1 MRVIDRFQ
9 AIMAAVFF
17 VGAVAAAWRVAVADG
32 GDIWYVPLVLAVA
45 SAMMTLGAAPAP
57 GKSNMFKTRIDM
69 KTNLMQLVRLVAM
82 VLAIAGIIYALEFMD
97 RGIAVWFWVT
107 LLGVGFVGLLYTFR
121 LTQRRAA
128 RAQREQQRLEKK
140 RSRRSKR

>member
-1 MRVIDRFQ
+1 
-9 AIMAAVFF
+9 
-17 VGAVAAAWRVAVADG
+17 
-32 GDIWYVPLVLAVA
+32 
-45 SAMMTLGAAPAP
+45 
-57 GKSNMFKTRIDM
+57 M

-121 LTQRRAA
+121 LTAA
-128 RAQREQQRLEKK
+128 SCGPCPARTAAP
-140 RSRRSKR
+140 